1 MFKHILVPTDGSEL
15 SGRAIDLA
23 LRLAKVVGAKVS
35 GVHVIVHS
43 SSIAQGFG
51 DTMLP
56 MQNLAKQAAEA
67 FLKEFGERASKSG
80 IAHDAFHVTGES
92 AWEEIVRVA
101 AERNCDLICMAS
113 HGRRGLSALLL
124 GSETTKVLTYAKVP
138 VLVSR

>member
-1 MFKHILVPTDGSEL
+1 MFKHILVPTDGSDL
-15 SGRAIDLA
+15 SGRAVDLA
-23 LRLAKVVGAKVS
+23 LQLAKSVGAKVS

-43 SSIAQGFG
+43 SSIAHGLG

-56 MQNLAKQAAEA
+56 LQNLAKQAAAA

-80 IAHDAFHVTGES
+80 VPHDAFHVTGES

-101 AERNCDLICMAS
+101 TERNCDLICMAS
-113 HGRRGLSALLL
+113 HGRRGLGAVLL
-124 GSETTKVLTYAKVP
+124 GSETVKVLTYAKVP